1 MKDYDIDL
9 ITKVCNLRYREE
21 KSQKEISELLKIS
34 QAKVSRLMKKAFV
47 LGILKIS
54 IIDNKSELSGIESQL
69 EKKFG
74 LRRAI
79 VAQSD
84 NYSDKELK
92 LILGQKAA
100 NYLENII
107 KDDDVIGISHGSTI
121 REVISA
127 LPIRFPQKIEVVQ
140 ILGGSYQLL
149 FGNDG
154 TDLTKDFSQ
163 KFNVNPHILLAPLFV
178 DNKKIRDTILED
190 SNIKLTLKM
199 FKKINIAIVGI
210 GTFYPILSSSIFKL
224 GNLNR
229 KEIKELRTK
238 KVVGDVFGHFI
249 DSAGDFCKT
258 SVGDRVI
265 SITGPDIFKI
275 EYRIGIA
282 GGENKFRAIMGAL
295 RKKIV
300 NIIVTDDRVAKLILK
315 NS

>member
-34 QAKVSRLMKKAFV
+34 QAKVSRLMKKALE

-79 VAQSD
+79 VAQSG
-84 NYSDKELK
+84 NYSEKELK

-100 NYLENII
+100 NYMENII
-107 KDDDVIGISHGSTI
+107 KDNDVIGISHGSTVK
-121 REVISA
+121 EVISA
-127 LPIRFPQKIEVVQ
+127 LPIRLPQKVDVVQ

-163 KFNVNPHILLAPLFV
+163 RFNINPHILLAPLFV
-178 DNKKIRDTILED
+178 DNKKIRDAILED
-190 SNIKLTLKM
+190 SNIKVTLRM

-229 KEIKELRTK
+229 KEIRELRAK
-238 KVVGDVFGHFI
+238 NVAGDVFGHFI
-249 DSAGDFCKT
+249 NGSGDFCET

-275 EYRIGIA
+275 DYRIGIA
-282 GGENKFRAIMGAL
+282 GGENKFKAIAGAL
-295 RKKIV
+295 KKKMV